1 MLKTLV
7 TLVRGSQAAAADQ
20 LADQHALLLLDQQVR
35 DAANTLSHAQSA
47 LAVALAGDAQAAR
60 RCAGAQER
68 TAGLK
73 QRARA
78 ALAAGGETLAMEA
91 AEAIATL
98 EAEHAASQKARTLFA
113 AEIAR
118 LRGHVADTERRLA
131 ELDRGRRLARVAEAV
146 RISRRG
152 TIEPAGAQL
161 CTLSEAEA
169 TLARLRGRQES
180 AADACDALEGVSR
193 AAKPETIEDRL
204 EAAGFGPATRPT
216 AASVLA
222 RLKLPQ
228 PKRTALC
235 LTARSPAQV
244 L

>member
-7 TLVRGSQAAAADQ
+7 TLMRGSQAAAAEQ
-20 LADQHALLLLDQQVR
+20 LADQHALLLLDQQMR
-35 DAANTLSHAQSA
+35 DAAATLAHAQRA
-47 LAVALAGDAQAAR
+47 LAVALAEDAQEAR
-60 RCAGAQER
+60 RGTVQQER
-68 TAGLK
+68 AAALE

-78 ALAAGGETLAMEA
+78 ALAAGSEAMAGEA

-98 EAEHAASQKARTLFA
+98 ETEHAAGQQARALFA
-113 AEIAR
+113 TEIAR
-118 LRGHVADTERRLA
+118 LRGYVADSERRLA
-131 ELDRGRRLARVAEAV
+131 ELGRGRRLARVAEAV

-169 TLARLRGRQES
+169 TLARLRGRQENAAEASDALAGAS
-180 AADACDALEGVSR
+180 AAAR
-193 AAKPETIEDRL
+193 PETIDKRM

-222 RLKLPQ
+222 RLKLS
-228 PKRTALC
+228 
-235 LTARSPAQV
+235 LTEGANT
-244 L
+244 

>member
-7 TLVRGSQAAAADQ
+7 TLVRGSQAAAGEQ
-20 LADQHALLLLDQQVR
+20 LADQHALLLLDQQMR
-35 DAANTLSHAQSA
+35 DAAATLSHAQRA
-47 LAVALAGDAQAAR
+47 LAVALAEDAQEGR
-60 RCAGAQER
+60 RCAAAQER
-68 TAGLK
+68 AAGLE

-78 ALAAGGETLAMEA
+78 ALAAGGEALATEA

-98 EAEHAASQKARTLFA
+98 EAEHAAGQQARTLFA

-118 LRGHVADTERRLA
+118 LRGHVADHERRLA
-131 ELDRGRRLARVAEAV
+131 ELNRGRRVARVAEAV

-152 TIEPAGAQL
+152 TIEPAGAQF

-180 AADACDALEGVSR
+180 TADACDALAGIST
-193 AAKPETIEDRL
+193 ATKPETIDKRL

-228 PKRTALC
+228 PQGDNT
-235 LTARSPAQV
+235 
-244 L
+244 